1 MKNDSVCF
9 GLRAL
14 LGLGVLVLSVLVSP
28 LLGFQQTQAI
38 DQEYTD
44 KIHEF
49 TTEKFFLTRYVDYLP
64 ASSTVPTPLDV
75 LGHIAGAADVL
86 SYSDEVHRYMRAVA
100 DASPRVQVLKMGDSE
115 EGREMILVVAS
126 DEETIANLDR
136 YKEINRRL
144 ADSRS
149 LSDSEAAALIRQA
162 RPMYWATGAMHSGE
176 TGSPEML
183 MELVYRL
190 AVDESPFISA
200 IRQNA
205 IVMMTPIQ
213 EVDGRDKRVD
223 LQKLKL
229 HDPEARIPSLLYW
242 GKYVAHDNNRDA
254 LSLSLALSK
263 HTMRTFLDFH
273 PTVMHDLHESQPHLY
288 TSTGTGP
295 YNAWIDPILVDEWQT
310 LAYQEITEMTKMGV
324 PGAWT
329 HAFYDG
335 WAPNY
340 AFYAANGHN
349 AIGRFYETQGAGNA
363 DTRKV
368 TTRATNRA
376 WYRPNPPLP
385 EVMWS
390 IRNNVNLQ
398 QSAILIAMNYVAN
411 HKDLFMENFYL
422 KGKRSVAKAKNEGPA
437 AYVFPGDDPRPGQ
450 QALLLNLLKKQGG
463 EVHRAPRAFE
473 IDSQEFAEDSYVVR
487 MDQPYARMMDMLLD
501 RAYYNVNDPR
511 PYDDTLD
518 AGSALQCSHGSGHR
532 SSYPRRAHGAGV
544 W

>member
-1 MKNDSVCF
+1 
-9 GLRAL
+9 
-14 LGLGVLVLSVLVSP
+14 
-28 LLGFQQTQAI
+28 
-38 DQEYTD
+38 
-44 KIHEF
+44 
-49 TTEKFFLTRYVDYLP
+49 
-64 ASSTVPTPLDV
+64 
-75 LGHIAGAADVL
+75 
-86 SYSDEVHRYMRAVA
+86 
-100 DASPRVQVLKMGDSE
+100 
-115 EGREMILVVAS
+115 
-126 DEETIANLDR
+126 
-136 YKEINRRL
+136 
-144 ADSRS
+144 
-149 LSDSEAAALIRQA
+149 
-162 RPMYWATGAMHSGE
+162 
-176 TGSPEML
+176 
-183 MELVYRL
+183 
-190 AVDESPFISA
+190 
-200 IRQNA
+200 
-205 IVMMTPIQ
+205 
-213 EVDGRDKRVD
+213 
-223 LQKLKL
+223 
-229 HDPEARIPSLLYW
+229 
-242 GKYVAHDNNRDA
+242 
-254 LSLSLALSK
+254 
-263 HTMRTFLDFH
+263 MRTFLDFH